1 MASTVF
7 SNQLAPSDS
16 NTDFQN
22 SHQDMKKCSSVSFI
36 DTTNNP
42 ENLLTP
48 LRKSISSL
56 FCQNESATKKT
67 ARMQYGSGDQN
78 FKSRLQQY
86 FIENHKSSLRF
97 QLFNFFLKVLSC
109 VLYCVR
115 VVYDT
120 TGEDATDVRLA
131 NTRIKYNA
139 LFWVEINDLLWTIQ
153 TIVAAISIAV
163 TVLVFYNGRI
173 RRLLMN
179 IHFLLELI
187 TSAPLIY
194 SIFVPELRTAY
205 VPIFLNCWLANG
217 ILENMLHDLHR
228 VSQVSYSALFRQIIS
243 LFSTLVCT
251 IFTGTCGMEH
261 LQRVGSKHFD
271 LFNSFYFIIVTF
283 STVGYGDFYPDV
295 WVSQLFVVILI
306 VAVLP
311 MLLSK
316 VFFLFVVLPLKMC
329 QCEALGQ
336 TSLEREKSGMDYT
349 RGLGKGETHVVVIIT
364 HLEADFIED
373 FLTEFYAHPKHAGIL
388 IVLLSPSELDNRM
401 KFKIPLWAHRV
412 LYIRGSALNDED
424 LERTQMAKAKACFIL
439 SARHVRKKN
448 ESDEQTILRSWAVK
462 DFAPHVPQFVQVFR
476 PETKLHIEHAE
487 IIICEDEFKYSLLA
501 NNCICPGISTY
512 ITLLMHTS
520 RGEEGKKSTE
530 PWQQIYGF
538 HSGNE
543 IYDVLVSDSKF
554 FGEYVGK
561 SFTYAS
567 FHAHKA
573 FGVCLVGAKRNEPGS
588 RILLNPG
595 HSFLIQRLDR
605 LYYIALTNE
614 ESLMDFT
621 KGIHTQKKQANFA
634 SSIANLGPAGMELS
648 STVEVPEEKETGFK
662 LKWKKRRRLLIK
674 STTTDAEPLVPGNN
688 TEIERRSSV
697 GVVTGEWASSESEEE
712 EGCDICGERCIEESI
727 IKTTPPISAYIGTS
741 VYLCHMLKE
750 KRSFCCLQ
758 ISEPCEHC
766 KFVSPRE
773 YGWQNPAIIVAVDQP
788 STGLYNLLLPL
799 RAFYRPVHELQPII
813 LLLEIED
820 NQKPS
825 SAFLDVI
832 AWFPL
837 IYWMPGKISSLDNLL
852 SAGICLAEHI
862 IVVKEGSSAVEKY
875 LADCTT
881 IITAQKIHR
890 MFPKLKLITELTY
903 SSNMRFMQF
912 DPYDSYA
919 LQQSKFEKRE
929 KKHGSSESF
938 QKSESKGLFTMD
950 AIDEVAQ

>member
-1 MASTVF
+1 MELKDNNYRFTFKESTV
-7 SNQLAPSDS
+7 P
-16 NTDFQN
+16 
-22 SHQDMKKCSSVSFI
+22 HI
-36 DTTNNP
+36 
-42 ENLLTP
+42 
-48 LRKSISSL
+48 
-56 FCQNESATKKT
+56 

-78 FKSRLQQY
+78 FKSHLQQY
-86 FIENHKSSLRF
+86 FIENYKSSLRIR
-97 QLFNFFLKVLSC
+97 LFNFVIKVLSC

-115 VVYDT
+115 VVHET
-120 TGEDATDVRLA
+120 TGEDATDVRL
-131 NTRIKYNA
+131 IKYDA
-139 LFWVEINDLLWTIQ
+139 LFWVETNDLLWAIQ
-153 TIVAAISIAV
+153 TVVAAISIV
-163 TVLVFYNGRI
+163 ETVLVFYISYKGSI
-173 RRLLMN
+173 LRLLVN
-179 IHFLLELI
+179 IHFLLELL
-187 TSAPLIY
+187 TSAPLIA
-194 SIFVPELRTAY
+194 SIFVPELRRLY

-217 ILENMLHDLHR
+217 ILENMLYDLHR
-228 VSQVSYSALFRQIIS
+228 VSRVSQSALFRQMIG
-243 LFSTLVCT
+243 LFSTLVCL

-261 LQRVGSKHFD
+261 LQRAGSRHFD
-271 LFNSFYFIIVTF
+271 LFNSFYFIMVTF

-295 WVSQLFVVILI
+295 WVSRLFVVILI
-306 VAVLP
+306 VTVL
-311 MLLSK
+311 
-316 VFFLFVVLPLKMC
+316 VVLPSKI
-329 QCEALGQ
+329 EALVQ
-336 TSLEREKSGMDYT
+336 TWLERKKSGMDYT
-349 RGLGKGETHVVVIIT
+349 KGFGEGETHVVVTIT

-401 KFKIPLWAHRV
+401 KLLLKIPLWAHRV
-412 LYIRGSALNDED
+412 LYIRGSALKDEN
-424 LERTQMAKAKACFIL
+424 LERAQMAKAKACFIL
-439 SARHVRKKN
+439 SARHVRKKS

-530 PWQQIYGF
+530 PWHKICGF

-543 IYDVLVSDSKF
+543 IYDILVSDSKF

-573 FGVCLVGAKRNEPGS
+573 FGVCLVGVKRNEPGS

-595 HSFLIQRLDR
+595 HSFLIQRLDI

-614 ESLMDFT
+614 ESLTDFT
-621 KGIHTQKKQANFA
+621 KGIYAQKKQANFT
-634 SSIANLGPAGMELS
+634 SNIANLGPAGMELS
-648 STVEVPEEKETGFK
+648 SSVEMPEEKEDVLK
-662 LKWKKRRRLLIK
+662 LKWKKCLKLLMK
-674 STTTDAEPLVPGNN
+674 SKNLTTTDAEVPGDNIDN
-688 TEIERRSSV
+688 ERKSSV
-697 GVVTGEWASSESEEE
+697 GVVTGELASSESEEE

-727 IKTTPPISAYIGTS
+727 IKTTPPVSAYIDTS
-741 VYLCHMLKE
+741 VNLCHMLKE

-788 STGLYNLLLPL
+788 SSGLYNLLLPL
-799 RAFYRPVHELQPII
+799 RAYFRPVHEIQPII

-862 IVVKEGSSAVEKY
+862 IVVKEVSSAVEEH
-875 LADCTT
+875 LADCNT

-919 LQQSKFEKRE
+919 LQQSKFEKVRTLESWACLRRRE
-929 KKHGSSESF
+929 KEG
-938 QKSESKGLFTMD
+938 TN
-950 AIDEVAQ
+950 